1 MKDGLRIIGVIIVAI
16 LVGGILTFIGNGIAT
31 GNYAFWAP
39 KQAVVERKVFEG
51 SPSYIE
57 GFNSSLAADYQQY
70 TTAPDSQKVV
80 MKNIILVKYTKYK
93 SSDIGDDGLRQWFIT
108 LRGF

>member
-1 MKDGLRIIGVIIVAI
+1 MNALKVFGIII
-16 LVGGILTFIGNGIAT
+16 LVMLGVGILTFLGNGIAT

-39 KQAVVERKVFEG
+39 KQAAVERKVFEG